1 MLNVGRTDRSIIGHW
16 WWTVDRLFL
25 VAVFSLMFIGVI
37 LIMASSPAV
46 ADRIGFDS
54 FHFVRRQLF
63 FIFPS
68 VLIMLSVS
76 LLPPL
81 WIRRI
86 GVTAFCFFLTL
97 FLLTLF
103 LGYETKGA
111 QRWLQFG
118 SFLLQPSEFIK
129 PTLVIF
135 SAWMLSEKMSD
146 RSFPGYTIT
155 IITTLLI
162 LFVLFLQP
170 DIGMAMVISVV
181 MFVQMFIAGLS
192 IYFVILFSII
202 GMIVAFCSYVFFP
215 HVASRV
221 DRFLDPN
228 SGDSYQVDTAL
239 NAFDNGGLLG
249 TGPGEGVVKEILPDA
264 HADFIFAVAGE
275 EFGIILVLIII
286 LLFAFLVLRGFSK
299 ILNETNAF
307 IFLTTSGILTQIG
320 LQAVINMGVNMRL
333 LPAKGMTLPF
343 ISYGGSSLL
352 ALSFGIGVV
361 IALTRKR
368 VNLKLPNPMVQ
379 GVQ

>member
-1 MLNVGRTDRSIIGHW
+1 MINLGRTDRSIIGHW
-16 WWTVDRLFL
+16 WWTVDRLFIL
-25 VAVFSLMFIGVI
+25 TVFILMFIGVI

-63 FIFPS
+63 FILPS
-68 VLIMLSVS
+68 IFIMLSVS

-86 GVTAFCFFLTL
+86 GVASFCLFLILFILTL
-97 FLLTLF
+97 II
-103 LGYETKGA
+103 GYETKGA

-135 SAWMLSEKMSD
+135 TAWMLSEKMSD
-146 RSFPGYTIT
+146 RTFPGYTIT
-155 IITTLLI
+155 IGVSLLI
-162 LFVLFLQP
+162 LTILFLQP
-170 DIGMAMVISVV
+170 DIGMAMVISAV

-192 IYFVILFSII
+192 IYFVILFSIF
-202 GMIVAFCSYVFFP
+202 GMVIAFFSYLFFP

-221 DRFLDPN
+221 DRFLDPK

-286 LLFAFLVLRGFSK
+286 ILFAFLVLRGFSK
-299 ILNETNAF
+299 ILNETNSF

-361 IALTRKR
+361 IALTRR
-368 VNLKLPNPMVQ
+368 RANLKFTKSIPEGAN
-379 GVQ
+379 

>member
-1 MLNVGRTDRSIIGHW
+1 MINLGRTDRSIIGHW

-25 VAVFSLMFIGVI
+25 VTVFSLMFIGVI

-46 ADRIGFDS
+46 ADRIGFES
-54 FHFVRRQLF
+54 FHFVRRQLY

-68 VLIMLSVS
+68 IFIMLSVS
-76 LLPPL
+76 LLSPL
-81 WIRRI
+81 WIRRV
-86 GVTAFCFFLTL
+86 GVACFCLFLMLFFLTL
-97 FLLTLF
+97 LV
-103 LGYETKGA
+103 GYETKGA

-118 SFLLQPSEFIK
+118 SLLLQPSEFIK

-135 SAWMLSEKMSD
+135 TAWMLSEKMSD
-146 RSFPGYTIT
+146 RTFPGYTIT
-155 IITTLLI
+155 IGVTLLI
-162 LFVLFLQP
+162 LTILYLQP
-170 DIGMAMVISVV
+170 DIGMAMVISAV

-202 GMIVAFCSYVFFP
+202 GMIIAFCSYLFFP
-215 HVASRV
+215 HVTSRV
-221 DRFLDPN
+221 DSFLDPK
-228 SGDSYQVDTAL
+228 SGDSYQVDAAL

-286 LLFAFLVLRGFSK
+286 VLFAFLVLRGFSK
-299 ILNETNAF
+299 ILNETNSF

-368 VNLKLPNPMVQ
+368 VNLKFSKSIIE
-379 GVQ
+379 GVH